1 MASVAIGSN
10 GIDLNMPTLR
20 LKVANI
26 LSISR
31 SISIIVGVCSRI
43 FVK

>member
-1 MASVAIGSN
+1 MADVAIGSK

-26 LSISR
+26 LSSSR
-31 SISIIVGVCSRI
+31 SISIIVGVCSKI